1 MKKFKKIFI
10 LSLSIALIFA
20 ILSGCG
26 ENDEKPEKAITNFGE
41 FETKTFEGNT
51 ITEEVFEN
59 TEVTMINIWG
69 TFCSPCINEMPEL
82 ERLNQT
88 YKGKAF
94 QLIGLVSD
102 SDTPGNGNVNQ
113 IIEQTGTTYTHIMNS
128 KDLSNGILGA
138 VQAVP
143 TTVFVD
149 EEGKILQVVVGS
161 KTYEQWSEIVSE
173 VMESIE

>member
-26 ENDEKPEKAITNFGE
+26 QNDEKTENVITNFGK
-41 FETKTFEGNT
+41 FETKTFEGNL

-59 TEVTMINIWG
+59 AEVTMINIWG

-82 ERLNQT
+82 EKLNQT
-88 YKGKAF
+88 YKGKEF

-102 SDTPGNGNVNQ
+102 SDTPGNQNVKQ

-128 KDLSNGILGA
+128 KELSNGILSA

-143 TTVFVD
+143 TTIFVN
-149 EEGKILQVVVGS
+149 EEGEILQVVVGG
-161 KTYEQWSEIVSE
+161 KNYEQWSEIVSE